1 MPARKASFSSRG
13 VEEQVKSALSVVED
27 ALQLWSHPQPVS
39 EITDRT
45 KRQRIEHFVR
55 DQRSSLPGFES
66 VRVMPEA
73 IWPTQLDV
81 NEAPRGIIEGN
92 ICRPSDG
99 DAKQSNPVV
108 NQRPHPHR
116 DGRWREQFKS
126 QVWGSD
132 LGEVLGALKE
142 GEHYVHRLLHPL
154 LAEELMHLHN
164 MFARLV

>member
-13 VEEQVKSALSVVED
+13 IEEQVESAFSVVEYV
-27 ALQLWSHPQPVS
+27 LQLLSHPQPVS
-39 EITDRT
+39 EITDRA

-55 DQRSSLPGFES
+55 DQRSSLLGFES

-81 NEAPRGIIEGN
+81 NETPRGIIEGN
-92 ICRPSDG
+92 ICRPSDR

-116 DGRWREQFKS
+116 DGRWREQFKP
-126 QVWGSD
+126 QLWGSD

-142 GEHYVHRLLHPL
+142 GEHDVHRLLHPL
-154 LAEELMHLHN
+154 LAEEPMQLHN
-164 MFARLV
+164 MFARLI